1 MSGRYR
7 LGICHW
13 SMPIDGPYACKW
25 AKEMGFEGI
34 QLEIGSYERGFPL
47 SRPSVQQAYLELAA
61 EYGIQY
67 PSIAARVTDDYS
79 MTQPP
84 DTADSVIVWE
94 AIVRS
99 IESAESMGIPT
110 VMIGSFLASDIRN
123 EDDLNRTAEVLT
135 QACDYAS
142 NRGIVIAAENLLS
155 VDEMYRLAAQVDR
168 QNLKLLFDTQNYPL
182 RRGYN
187 AAAMLE
193 QLAPLLCDQ
202 IHVKDGPKGQISAAL
217 LGEGDSDFF
226 RTIESLKRI
235 DFRGWILLENY
246 YDQLPLRLQHEE
258 PIELIKED
266 KRILIEAL
274 S

>member
-1 MSGRYR
+1 MSERYK
-7 LGICHW
+7 LGICQW
-13 SMPIDGPYACKW
+13 CMPIEGPYACKL
-25 AKEMGFEGI
+25 AAELGFEGM

-47 SRPSVQQAYLELAA
+47 SRPSVQQAYMELAA
-61 EYGIQY
+61 EYGIRF

-79 MTQPP
+79 MTQPRGSE
-84 DTADSVIVWE
+84 DSAIVWE

-99 IESAESMGIPT
+99 IEAAEAMGIST

-123 EDDLNRTAEVLT
+123 EDDLIRTAEVLAD
-135 QACDYAS
+135 ACDYAGS
-142 NRGIVIAAENLLS
+142 RSIVIAAENLLS
-155 VDEMYRLAAQVDR
+155 VQEMFRLADR
-168 QNLKLLFDTQNYPL
+168 VGRPNLKLLFDTQNYPL

-193 QLAPLLCDQ
+193 QLASLLCDQ
-202 IHVKDGPKGQISAAL
+202 IHVKDGPRGQISAAL

-226 RTIESLKRI
+226 RTIDSLKRI
-235 DFRGWILLENY
+235 GFRGWVLLENY
-246 YDQLPLRLQHEE
+246 YDRLPLRLRHEE
-258 PIELIKED
+258 PIELIRED